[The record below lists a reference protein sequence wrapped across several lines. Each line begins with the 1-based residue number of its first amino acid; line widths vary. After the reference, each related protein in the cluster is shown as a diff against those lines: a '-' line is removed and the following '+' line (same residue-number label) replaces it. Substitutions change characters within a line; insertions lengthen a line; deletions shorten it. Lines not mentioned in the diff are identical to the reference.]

1 MNVYIKLDVAT
12 GIDSDNFSFSS
23 DVDYN
28 FVLQTGISR
37 ATLVSTGY
45 TLTNVQ
51 DGATIIRIKSNAISC
66 INTIDFNIGGLP
78 LP

>member
-1 MNVYIKLDVAT
+1 MNVYIKLDVST
-12 GIDSDNFSFSS
+12 GIDADNFSFSS

-37 ATLVSTGY
+37 AILVSTGY

-51 DGATIIRIKSNAISC
+51 EGATIIRVKSNTTSC
-66 INTIDFNIGGLP
+66 VNTIDFAIDGLP
-78 LP
+78 